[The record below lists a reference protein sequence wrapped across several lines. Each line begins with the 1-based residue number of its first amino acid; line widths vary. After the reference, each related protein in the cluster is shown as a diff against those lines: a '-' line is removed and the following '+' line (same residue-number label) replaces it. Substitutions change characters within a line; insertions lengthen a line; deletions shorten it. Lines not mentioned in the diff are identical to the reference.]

1 MSICSIKALLLQKNK
16 TSKRTGVVD
25 NIKIKLLYGAS
36 FAFILLNVIFIVNE
50 IYWFMALP
58 MALMVMLFF
67 FFSLDKLLLAIVFI
81 TPFTFK
87 YRNEAMG
94 FTIDIPTEPII
105 VAIMCLFF
113 LKLFYEQRYDMKI
126 IKHPVTIILI
136 INLLWM
142 FVTSVTSELP
152 LVSFKFF
159 ISRLWFVV
167 TFYFVLIQLFKQPE
181 KIRLFLW
188 LFATSLVI
196 IITYITIQH
205 STYGFER
212 QVGTW
217 VVRPFFNDHTNYSA
231 VLALVA
237 PVFIIKAFIGEYS
250 VLRKRIALI
259 FFLVFVM
266 GIIFSY
272 SRAAW
277 VSIAVAFAA
286 FWILA
291 LKIDYKLIF
300 AGLILLIGTAFI
312 FQDDI
317 IMQLERNRQDSSG
330 DFREHAQ
337 SITNISSDASNL
349 ERINRWRAAA
359 RMFEERPILGW
370 GPGTYQ
376 MVYAPFQLSQDH
388 TIITTNFG
396 DLGNAHSEYLGPLA
410 ESGILGMLS
419 FMALALW
426 VIVTGVQNFKRAPTR
441 EHRWISLGITL
452 GFITYF
458 IHGFL
463 NNFLDTDKASVPF
476 WGFMAIL
483 VAIDIYHTPK
493 RVKK

>member
-1 MSICSIKALLLQKNK
+1 MIESF
-16 TSKRTGVVD
+16 R
-25 NIKIKLLYGAS
+25 IKLFYGAAL
-36 FAFILLNVIFIVNE
+36 AFIALNMLFIANE
-50 IYWFMALP
+50 MYWFMALP
-58 MALMVMLFF
+58 VALAVVFLF
-67 FFSLDKLLLAIVFI
+67 FFSLDKLLLAVVFI

-87 YRNEAMG
+87 YGHEGMG
-94 FTIDIPTEPII
+94 FTVDIPTEPII

-113 LKLFYEQRYDMKI
+113 LRLFYEQKYDMKV
-126 IKHPVTIILI
+126 IKHPLTILLI
-136 INLLWM
+136 INLSWM
-142 FVTSVTSELP
+142 FITSVTSEIP
-152 LVSFKFF
+152 VVSFKFF

-196 IITYITIQH
+196 IIIYITIQH
-205 STYGFER
+205 STYDFER

-231 VLALVA
+231 VVALVA
-237 PVFIIKAFIGEYS
+237 PVFVIKAFIGEYS

-272 SRAAW
+272 SRASW
-277 VSIAVAFAA
+277 VSIAIAFAA
-286 FWILA
+286 FWILL

-300 AGLILLIGTAFI
+300 AVLILFAGTAYL
-312 FQDDI
+312 FQDNI
-317 IMQLERNRQDSSG
+317 LMELERNRQDSSG

-349 ERINRWRAAA
+349 ERINRWRAAH
-359 RMFEERPILGW
+359 RMYKERPVLGW

-376 MVYAPFQLSQDH
+376 LVYAPFQLSQDH

-410 ESGILGMLS
+410 ESGLPGMLS

-426 VIVTGVQNFKRAPTR
+426 VIITGVKNFKRAQTA
-441 EHRWISLGITL
+441 ELRWLSLGLTL

-458 IHGFL
+458 THGFL

-476 WGFMAIL
+476 WGFMAVL
-483 VAIDIYHTPK
+483 VAIDIYHTP
-493 RVKK
+493 RRHVKSSGVHPAINS